1 MVFLVLTAA
10 STTVGAG
17 ARPASPPD
25 LSTVAGSTAAL
36 VLGLVINPRP
46 GAPRLHVVLWVV
58 LALLALG
65 VAVFAAWEV
74 FDSTHHAAG
83 AALTAALA
91 AFGGLF
97 LDATTITHNTEALAQ
112 AVRPSAGAP
121 DFPQVSDMPETTDG

>member
-1 MVFLVLTAA
+1 MFLVLTAA

-17 ARPASPPD
+17 NKAASPPD
-25 LSTVAGSTAAL
+25 LSTVAGSIAAL

-46 GAPRLHVVLWVV
+46 GAPRLHVVLWVA

-65 VAVFAAWEV
+65 VTVFAAWEV

-83 AALTAALA
+83 AALSAALA

-97 LDATTITHNTEALAQ
+97 LDATKITHNTQALTR
-112 AVRPSAGAP
+112 AVRPSRR
-121 DFPQVSDMPETTDG
+121 